1 MKTQIGQRNF
11 EKWILLIGIMVAII
25 ASISITTTDATNELS
40 TVSKETSTSNNL
52 PATQGSDCQ
61 SFHGEPKIN

>member
-11 EKWILLIGIMVAII
+11 EKWILVIGIMVAII
-25 ASISITTTDATNELS
+25 ASISITSTDATNELS
-40 TVSKETSTSNNL
+40 AVGKETSTSNNL
-52 PATQGSDCQ
+52 SPTHDSDCR